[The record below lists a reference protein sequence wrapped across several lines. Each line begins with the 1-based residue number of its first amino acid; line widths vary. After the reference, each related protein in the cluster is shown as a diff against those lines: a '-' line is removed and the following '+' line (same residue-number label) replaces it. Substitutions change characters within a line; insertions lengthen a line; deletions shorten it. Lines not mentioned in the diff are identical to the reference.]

1 LRREEHMPL
10 CAAASCCRLL
20 PDDSSCSS
28 MCSASQCL
36 VCMHGHLRP
45 HLLCMHG
52 QLRSDLLCM
61 HGQLRS
67 HLHRSQ
73 PAPTRRSRRQ
83 HAQSK
88 LSTQHRIRHSKG
100 KRALLHTMT
109 MQAAIQHASAS
120 RPPAGGA
127 LGRKRA
133 QAAGHVLVALGDQ
146 RPHDAREHRRQL
158 LHDLGQRLRAA
169 LRSAHSPSLPA
180 PRAP

>member
-1 LRREEHMPL
+1 
-10 CAAASCCRLL
+10 
-20 PDDSSCSS
+20 
-28 MCSASQCL
+28 
-36 VCMHGHLRP
+36 
-45 HLLCMHG
+45 
-52 QLRSDLLCM
+52 
-61 HGQLRS
+61 
-67 HLHRSQ
+67 
-73 PAPTRRSRRQ
+73 
-83 HAQSK
+83 
-88 LSTQHRIRHSKG
+88 
-100 KRALLHTMT
+100 MT